1 MEYHEEIAYA
11 RKRLIKMAASA
22 KIKSILM
29 MVVTI
34 LIPTAGLFVFMLLTW
49 KIETGRRV
57 VNKIIVFVLLG
68 IGASLFS
75 LVIHFRNRGMRF
87 LAKANALVEIAR
99 MLEKPDGEE
108 RFRDKLQRLKK
119 VSRKMHIKEGY
130 VRSFKIY
137 SHTRSVTEARF
148 QAYLWVASLIG

>member
-1 MEYHEEIAYA
+1 LESHEEIAYA
-11 RKRLIKMAASA
+11 RKKLIKMAKSA

-29 MVVTI
+29 MIATI
-34 LIPTAGLFVFMLLTW
+34 LVPTAGLGVSLLLAW
-49 KIETGRRV
+49 KIETGRGI
-57 VNKIIVFVLLG
+57 VNKILVFIWLG
-68 IGASLFS
+68 IGVSLFS
-75 LVIHFRNRGMRF
+75 IVMYFRNSGMRF

-108 RFRDKLQRLKK
+108 RFRDKLQTLQK
-119 VSRKMHIKEGY
+119 VSRNMHIKEGY

-148 QAYLWVASLIG
+148 QAYLWVASLMD